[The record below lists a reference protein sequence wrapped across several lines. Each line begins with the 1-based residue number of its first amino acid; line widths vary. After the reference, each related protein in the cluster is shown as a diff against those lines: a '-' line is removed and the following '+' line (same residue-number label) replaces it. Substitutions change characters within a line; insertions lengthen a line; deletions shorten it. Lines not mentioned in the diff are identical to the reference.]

1 MEFNYT
7 YTDSFKSEEI
17 HDISRCLK
25 NILCIPKGSVPLA
38 RELGMSWTNLSKI
51 PADMENDYATE
62 VIEKIEKYEPRV
74 SVTDVEFCY
83 KNEVVTIKI
92 ALEKGDGNNVND

>member
-1 MEFNYT
+1 MEFNYV
-7 YTDSFKSEEI
+7 YTDDFTSEEI
-17 HDISRCLK
+17 QDISRCLK
-25 NILCIPKGSVPLA
+25 NILCIPRGSIPLA
-38 RELGMSWTNLSKI
+38 RELGVGWTNLSKI

-74 SVTDVEFCY
+74 NVTDVEFFY
-83 KNEVVTIKI
+83 DNETVMIKI